1 MDEFLATVGVQ
12 AMRYAIRSGIA
23 LTSSYAV
30 GQCSKLLKSVE
41 DKAVHAELKTLRNLL
56 DSKIKVRHKAYSL
69 LWGTWCLRPNLS
81 PLQIISPAIDLI
93 EFKSGRGNVF
103 LESATPLA
111 KSLHKDI
118 VSLGRRI
125 ESATTVYSNSRSNNA
140 QTRSP
145 SASHDSLLAIIT
157 AIKGLLDRI
166 DREIPLLQLAIT
178 ASGESLSTSL
188 PAGISPSRLLQAS
201 TLLTVGDT
209 QFAQDPNRPVQIGP
223 IFTLSLY
230 MLFLGHA
237 STLMPHTTSQVTDTT
252 ISTNGHCS
260 ETPSIG
266 TRYGIGEGE
275 RKPLWQEVLHKARV
289 RICRTRRDFYFDSK
303 RGYCA
308 KPLKD
313 HDFPLPAP
321 ESTGGGEYAYHL
333 EVIEDLDDGR
343 LHDDEHNIQPYD
355 DIPRAGIRESI
366 PVHQLSKIFYTD
378 TGRILNIG
386 SATDSEQRP
395 VLLLKRDTQALPARQ
410 ETDDVGG
417 FLEGLEDDDK
427 SETSISASDEDDQA
441 EIDRQLL
448 EGLGR
453 PVLEDS
459 NVVPASDHFFK
470 WKFPSHLDPEWMALE
485 VYEEDDEDDVGE
497 DDDTDSVGSARLEL
511 PKCMTSNPG
520 TPRDRRSLDSN
531 VVDQIKRLSLNSP
544 DKLGSLQAVTAAETE
559 NFVARSPFGAITTS
573 LSLMEMLIRLA
584 SLQEF
589 QQTSHLSI
597 PDHILTFFL
606 EETSTTGLIGET
618 QWRAR
623 SEAKRRMGFDPYTD
637 APTK

>member
-23 LTSSYAV
+23 LTSSYAI
-30 GQCSKLLKSVE
+30 GQCSRLLKSVE
-41 DKAVHAELKTLRNLL
+41 DKAVHDELKSLRNLL
-56 DSKIKVRHKAYSL
+56 DCKIR
-69 LWGTWCLRPNLS
+69 
-81 PLQIISPAIDLI
+81 IISPAIDLI

-111 KSLHKDI
+111 RSLHKDI

-125 ESATTVYSNSRSNNA
+125 EATTAIHSNPINNHA
-140 QTRSP
+140 RTQSVPVRRE
-145 SASHDSLLAIIT
+145 DLLAVIT
-157 AIKGLLDRI
+157 GIKGLLDRI

-209 QFAQDPNRPVQIGP
+209 QFAQDPTRPIQIGP
-223 IFTLSLY
+223 AFTLSLY

-237 STLMPHTTSQVTDTT
+237 STPMSHGSSEVAA
-252 ISTNGHCS
+252 ISTDNHCS
-260 ETPSIG
+260 SPFSTG
-266 TRYGIGEGE
+266 GCYGLGEGD

-289 RICRTRRDFYFDSK
+289 RICRVRKDLAFDSR
-303 RGYCA
+303 RGFHA

-313 HDFPLPAP
+313 YARPLPIPDA
-321 ESTGGGEYAYHL
+321 TGGGEYAYHL
-333 EVIEDLDDGR
+333 EIIEDLDDGR
-343 LHDDEHNIQPYD
+343 LHDDDEHVTEPYD
-355 DIPRAGIRESI
+355 NISRAGIRESI

-395 VLLLKRDTQALPARQ
+395 VLLLKRDSQALATRQ
-410 ETDDVGG
+410 VADDIDG
-417 FLEGLEDDDK
+417 FLEELNGDSK
-427 SETSISASDEDDQA
+427 SEVLESISTEDDQA
-441 EIDRQLL
+441 DIDKQLL
-448 EGLGR
+448 EEFGR
-453 PVLEDS
+453 PAVNDGELITSAEYS
-459 NVVPASDHFFK
+459 K
-470 WKFPSHLDPEWMALE
+470 WKFPAHLDPEWIALE
-485 VYEEDDEDDVGE
+485 VYEEDD
-497 DDDTDSVGSARLEL
+497 DDTGDDEDEEFSDSTSMDQPREIT
-511 PKCMTSNPG
+511 PKPG
-520 TPRDRRSLDSN
+520 TPRDRKSLDSN
-531 VVDQIKRLSLNSP
+531 VVDQIKRLSLSNSEKQ
-544 DKLGSLQAVTAAETE
+544 DSLQAATSAETE
-559 NFVARSPFGAITTS
+559 NFVARSPFGGITTS

-597 PDHILTFFL
+597 PDHILSFFL

-623 SEAKRRMGFDPYTD
+623 GDAKRRMGFDPYTD
-637 APTK
+637 DLVK

>member
-23 LTSSYAV
+23 LTSSYAI
-30 GQCSKLLKSVE
+30 GQCSRLLKSVE
-41 DKAVHAELKTLRNLL
+41 DKAVHTELKSLRNLL
-56 DSKIKVRHKAYSL
+56 DSKIK
-69 LWGTWCLRPNLS
+69 
-81 PLQIISPAIDLI
+81 IISPAIDLI

-125 ESATTVYSNSRSNNA
+125 ESATTICPNSSSENA
-140 QTRSP
+140 QTRSR
-145 SASHDSLLAIIT
+145 HDDLLAIIT

-209 QFAQDPNRPVQIGP
+209 QFAQDPTRPVQIGP
-223 IFTLSLY
+223 VFTLSLY

-237 STLMPHTTSQVTDTT
+237 STLMPQTTSEVADTT
-252 ISTNGHCS
+252 ITSNTHCS
-260 ETPSIG
+260 DTSSIRNG
-266 TRYGIGEGE
+266 YGLGEGD

-289 RICRTRRDFYFDSK
+289 RICRTRRDFYFDSR
-303 RGYCA
+303 RGYRA
-308 KPLKD
+308 ESLKD
-313 HDFPLPAP
+313 HGIPSLASEVTD
-321 ESTGGGEYAYHL
+321 SGEYAYHL

-343 LHDDEHNIQPYD
+343 LHDDEHHIQPYD

-378 TGRILNIG
+378 KGRILNIG

-395 VLLLKRDTQALPARQ
+395 VLLLKRDTQSLPARP
-410 ETDDVGG
+410 ENGDIDKFLGG
-417 FLEGLEDDDK
+417 LDDD
-427 SETSISASDEDDQA
+427 SESATLDSASVSDDQVD
-441 EIDRQLL
+441 IDKQLL

-453 PVLEDS
+453 PVLEDC
-459 NVVPASDHFFK
+459 NVVPASEHCT
-470 WKFPSHLDPEWMALE
+470 WKFPSHLDPEWIALE
-485 VYEEDDEDDVGE
+485 VYEEDDN
-497 DDDTDSVGSARLEL
+497 DDDDDEEDGDDDSLDSARLDL
-511 PKCMTSNPG
+511 PRDTSSKQG

-531 VVDQIKRLSLNSP
+531 VVDQIKRLSLGSP
-544 DKLGSLQAVTAAETE
+544 DELAPLQKLSSTETE

-589 QQTSHLSI
+589 QQASHLSI

-637 APTK
+637 APAK

>member
-23 LTSSYAV
+23 LTSSYAI
-30 GQCSKLLKSVE
+30 GQCSRLLKSVE
-41 DKAVHAELKTLRNLL
+41 DKAIHAELKTLRNLL
-56 DSKIKVRHKAYSL
+56 DSKIK
-69 LWGTWCLRPNLS
+69 
-81 PLQIISPAIDLI
+81 IISPAIDLI
-93 EFKSGRGNVF
+93 EFKSGRGNIF

-125 ESATTVYSNSRSNNA
+125 ESATTISSNSSSNNG
-140 QTRSP
+140 QKLSP
-145 SASHDSLLAIIT
+145 PASHNDLLAIIT
-157 AIKGLLDRI
+157 AIKSLLDRI

-209 QFAQDPNRPVQIGP
+209 QFAQDPMRPVQIGP
-223 IFTLSLY
+223 VFTLSLY

-237 STLMPHTTSQVTDTT
+237 STLMPHGTSQVTDTA
-252 ISTNGHCS
+252 ISTNSHYS
-260 ETPSIG
+260 DTSS
-266 TRYGIGEGE
+266 TRTSYGLGEGE

-289 RICRTRRDFYFDSK
+289 RICRTRKDFYFDSK

-308 KPLKD
+308 KPLKEYG
-313 HDFPLPAP
+313 FPLPSP
-321 ESTGGGEYAYHL
+321 EAIGVGEYAYHL
-333 EVIEDLDDGR
+333 EIIEDLDDGR

-355 DIPRAGIRESI
+355 DIPLAGVRESI

-395 VLLLKRDTQALPARQ
+395 VLLLKRDTQALPD
-410 ETDDVGG
+410 THGVDDIGG
-417 FLEGLEDDDK
+417 FLEGLHEDNK
-427 SETSISASDEDDQA
+427 SKTIDSASDDNGGNDEDDQA

-448 EGLGR
+448 EGLSR
-453 PVLEDS
+453 PVLEDC
-459 NVVPASDHFFK
+459 NVVPVNEHLFK

-485 VYEEDDEDDVGE
+485 VYEEDD
-497 DDDTDSVGSARLEL
+497 DDDTGADDDDDSVDSARLEL
-511 PKCMTSNPG
+511 PDGIASRSG
-520 TPRDRRSLDSN
+520 TPRDRRSLGSN

-544 DKLGSLQAVTAAETE
+544 GKLGSLQSVTTAETE

>member
-56 DSKIKVRHKAYSL
+56 DSKIK
-69 LWGTWCLRPNLS
+69 
-81 PLQIISPAIDLI
+81 IISPAIDLI

-441 EIDRQLL
+441 EVDRQLL

-497 DDDTDSVGSARLEL
+497 DDDTDSVGSTRLEL
-511 PKCMTSNPG
+511 PECMTSNPG

>member
-56 DSKIKVRHKAYSL
+56 DSKIK
-69 LWGTWCLRPNLS
+69 
-81 PLQIISPAIDLI
+81 IISPAIDLI

-188 PAGISPSRLLQAS
+188 PSGISPSRLLQAS

-395 VLLLKRDTQALPARQ
+395 VLLLKRDTQALLARQ

-470 WKFPSHLDPEWMALE
+470 WKFPSHLDPE
-485 VYEEDDEDDVGE
+485 
-497 DDDTDSVGSARLEL
+497 
-511 PKCMTSNPG
+511 
-520 TPRDRRSLDSN
+520 RSLDSN

>member
-41 DKAVHAELKTLRNLL
+41 DKAVHAELKSLRNLL
-56 DSKIKVRHKAYSL
+56 DSKIK
-69 LWGTWCLRPNLS
+69 
-81 PLQIISPAIDLI
+81 IISPAIDLI

-111 KSLHKDI
+111 KSLHRDI

-125 ESATTVYSNSRSNNA
+125 ESATTICSHSSSNNV

-209 QFAQDPNRPVQIGP
+209 QFAKDPNRPVQIGP
-223 IFTLSLY
+223 VFTLSLY

-237 STLMPHTTSQVTDTT
+237 STQTPHTTSPAADNTA
-252 ISTNGHCS
+252 STNGHRS
-260 ETPSIG
+260 EKPSIRTG
-266 TRYGIGEGE
+266 YGFGDGE

-289 RICRTRRDFYFDSK
+289 RICRTRKDFYFDSK

-308 KPLKD
+308 DLLKD

-321 ESTGGGEYAYHL
+321 ESIGGGEYAYHL

-343 LHDDEHNIQPYD
+343 LHDDDEHNIQPYD

-395 VLLLKRDTQALPARQ
+395 VLLLKRDTQSLPAHQ

-417 FLEGLEDDDK
+417 FLEGLEDGNK

-441 EIDRQLL
+441 EVDKQLL

-459 NVVPASDHFFK
+459 NVVPVGERFFK

-485 VYEEDDEDDVGE
+485 VYEEDDEDDVGY
-497 DDDTDSVGSARLEL
+497 DDDTDSVGSTRLEL
-511 PKCMTSNPG
+511 PKCMASKPG

-544 DKLGSLQAVTAAETE
+544 DRLGSLQAVTAAETE

>member
-427 SETSISASDEDDQA
+427 SETSISASGEDDQA

-485 VYEEDDEDDVGE
+485 
-497 DDDTDSVGSARLEL
+497 
-511 PKCMTSNPG
+511 CMTSNPG

-559 NFVARSPFGAITTS
+559 IFVARSPFGAITTS

>member
-56 DSKIKVRHKAYSL
+56 DSKIK
-69 LWGTWCLRPNLS
+69 
-81 PLQIISPAIDLI
+81 IISPAIDLI

-188 PAGISPSRLLQAS
+188 PSGISPSRLLQAS

-266 TRYGIGEGE
+266 T
-275 RKPLWQEVLHKARV
+275 
-289 RICRTRRDFYFDSK
+289 RDFYFDSK

-395 VLLLKRDTQALPARQ
+395 VLLLKRDTQALLARQ

-470 WKFPSHLDPEWMALE
+470 WKFPSHLDPEWVALE

-497 DDDTDSVGSARLEL
+497 DDDTDSVGSTRLEL

>member
-41 DKAVHAELKTLRNLL
+41 DKAVHAELKSLRNLL
-56 DSKIKVRHKAYSL
+56 DSKIK
-69 LWGTWCLRPNLS
+69 
-81 PLQIISPAIDLI
+81 IISPAIDLI

-125 ESATTVYSNSRSNNA
+125 ESATTICSNSSSNNA
-140 QTRSP
+140 QAHSS

-157 AIKGLLDRI
+157 AIKGLLGRI

-223 IFTLSLY
+223 VFTLSLY

-237 STLMPHTTSQVTDTT
+237 STLKPHTTCQAAGNTV
-252 ISTNGHCS
+252 STNGHCS
-260 ETPSIG
+260 ETSSIR
-266 TRYGIGEGE
+266 TAYGLGDGE

-308 KPLKD
+308 NPLKGQE
-313 HDFPLPAP
+313 FPLPAP
-321 ESTGGGEYAYHL
+321 ESTSGGEYAYHL

-355 DIPRAGIRESI
+355 DIARAGIRESI

-395 VLLLKRDTQALPARQ
+395 ILLLKRDTQALPAHQ
-410 ETDDVGG
+410 ETDDVGV
-417 FLEGLEDDDK
+417 FIEGLEDDDK
-427 SETSISASDEDDQA
+427 SETTSSASDEDDQA
-441 EIDRQLL
+441 EIDRQLQ

-459 NVVPASDHFFK
+459 NVVPVSEHFFK

-485 VYEEDDEDDVGE
+485 VYEEEYDEDYVGE
-497 DDDTDSVGSARLEL
+497 DDDTDSVGSTRLEL
-511 PKCMTSNPG
+511 PKCMTSKPG

-544 DKLGSLQAVTAAETE
+544 DRLGSLQAVTAAETE